1 MESSVA
7 IATDKDGRSLW
18 SGHFGVSPIYTIFDK
33 DGRLVKQ
40 IKNPYSNDKHHDN
53 PSLIVELLKG
63 VELFI
68 AKNMGKKS
76 REKLTNEFGVKSLI
90 VNSNDIFEAMD
101 YYLALKKNI
110 DVFERN
116 RERYENWFES
126 YKAVYESELNMLKSV
141 LPKFD
146 RALEIGVGSG
156 RFAYPLGI
164 KEGVEPSEKMAEIA
178 RARGI
183 KVYPGFAE
191 NLPLG
196 DDLFD
201 LVLIAVTICFVND
214 PQKTLKE
221 AYRVLKKNGK
231 IAVAI
236 VDKNTPIGLEYLKK
250 KERGEFYRNVNF
262 FSTKELHGLLKN
274 SSFEVK
280 ETYQTLFANSIDDIK
295 EPQGFSEGY
304 GEGGFVVVI
313 GEKNDRG
320 Y

>member
-1 MESSVA
+1 MQGLIAV
-7 IATDKDGRSLW
+7 ATDRDGRSLW

-33 DGRLVKQ
+33 DGKLLKQ
-40 IKNPYSNDKHHDN
+40 IENPYSKDKHHDN
-53 PSLIVELLKG
+53 PSLVVELLKG

-76 REKLTNEFGVKSLI
+76 REKLTGELGIKSLI
-90 VNSNDIFEAMD
+90 VELKEIYEAID
-101 YYLALKKNI
+101 YFLTLRKNI
-110 DVFERN
+110 DVFEKN
-116 RERYENWFES
+116 RERYEKWFEN

-141 LPKFD
+141 LPPFD

-191 NLPLG
+191 NLPFR
-196 DDLFD
+196 DEQFD

-214 PQKTLKE
+214 PEKTLEE
-221 AYRVLKKNGK
+221 AYRVLKREGK
-231 IAVAI
+231 VAVAI
-236 VDKNTPIGLEYLKK
+236 VDRETPIGLEYLKK

-262 FSTKELHGLLKN
+262 FSTEELHSMLK
-274 SSFEVK
+274 SKSFDVK

-295 EPQGFSEGY
+295 EPQDFSKGY

-313 GEKNDRG
+313 GEKR
-320 Y
+320 